1 MTPLDMW
8 ALVAVAGCVL
18 VAAVFA
24 AAQRALGKVTLT
36 QAKAAADSGHRGGRA
51 LVELMRDPVP
61 AVTACA
67 LVVLAA
73 QVTGVAVLTV
83 VAGRHLAAGP
93 TVAVTA
99 LVGVALLFVL
109 ADVAPKTWALSDP
122 ERTARL
128 FAPWVRRVTLVLGPP
143 VSLLMRLGRLL
154 AGGRRRPGS
163 PYVTEDE
170 LRAMIDAAESD
181 EVIEAGERAMIHS
194 IFELGDTVVRE
205 IMVPRPDM
213 ITVNAEAPVDRVL
226 TAIIEHGYSRLPV
239 WRDDRDRIVGLVYAK
254 DVLAWMREGH
264 DASEPW
270 DPLLRTPFF
279 VPELKRVD
287 GLLRELQAQ
296 KVHLAIVVDE
306 YGATTGLVTIEDI
319 LEEIVGEI
327 VDEYDDEEPLVEQTE
342 DGGLRIDGRL
352 AVDDLDELVTSQL
365 PDDEWDT
372 VGGLLVG
379 LLGRVPSVGEW
390 VDVEG
395 LRLTTEAVNGRRVAK
410 VLVERLEPV
419 EEGEPADET
428 GEPDAAAADVALEPP
443 EPETEPAEGARE
455 SGRTP

>member
-1 MTPLDMW
+1 MTSAEVW
-8 ALVAVAGCVL
+8 GLVGVAACVL
-18 VAAVFA
+18 VAATFA

-36 QAKAAADSGHRGGRA
+36 QARAAAQAQQRGAAA
-51 LVELMRDPVP
+51 LTELMRDPVR
-61 AVTACA
+61 ALNTTA

-73 QVTGVAVLTV
+73 QVTGVATLTV
-83 VAGRHLAAGP
+83 VVDHFLADGP
-93 TVAVTA
+93 TVLVAAVGGA
-99 LVGVALLFVL
+99 VLLFVV
-109 ADVAPKTWALSDP
+109 AEVAPKTLALADP

-128 FAPWVRRVTLVLGPP
+128 TAPWVRRLALVLGGIAG
-143 VSLLMRLGRLL
+143 VLMRLGRLL
-154 AGGRRRPGS
+154 AGGRHRPSS

-170 LRAMIDAAESD
+170 LRAMIDAAESE

-213 ITVNAEAPVDRVL
+213 ITVSVDAPVDEVL
-226 TAIIEHGYSRLPV
+226 QVIIDHGYSRLPV

-264 DASEPW
+264 GGNESWEE
-270 DPLLRTPFF
+270 LLRAPFF

-287 GLLRELQAQ
+287 DLLRDLQAQ
-296 KVHLAIVVDE
+296 KVHMAVVVDE

-327 VDEYDDEEPLVEQTE
+327 VDEYDIEEPLVEQTE
-342 DGGLRIDGRL
+342 EGGLRVDARL
-352 AVDDLDELVTSQL
+352 PVHELAELVTCEL

-379 LLGRVPSVGEW
+379 MLGRVPSPGEA
-390 VDVEG
+390 VDLEG
-395 LRLTTEAVNGRRVAK
+395 LRLTAVDVDGRRVAK
-410 VLVERLEPV
+410 VAVDRLEPV
-419 EEGEPADET
+419 DDGDEAPTVARDGDGAEPFGDGRSPSDQT
-428 GEPDAAAADVALEPP
+428 
-443 EPETEPAEGARE
+443 
-455 SGRTP
+455 SGHAPGHPS